1 MERLKRRSRDNARR
15 DPGALLPW
23 YLNDTLSPAERRVV
37 ESWLEQGTGAEAGLA
52 AWQQVQQAVA
62 GQPEQ
67 VPSPAV
73 WQRVSARVDA
83 RSAPKR
89 ASMLPRLAWGV
100 AATLAVLIALWTI
113 LQPGIVL
120 AWTVEG
126 GPPTAF
132 RVYRA
137 PVGTADFGLVGEVPV
152 VPGEQ
157 QYRYVDARPWT
168 AQAYV
173 YRVEVVGAGGQP
185 VLSQAVTASAL
196 DALSGQVA
204 ILLTSFIA
212 GWVAVMLAQR
222 LRMPAVA
229 MVGCKDDGLSRQLR
243 P

>member
-1 MERLKRRSRDNARR
+1 VRR

-23 YLNDTLSPAERRVV
+23 YLNDTLSAAERRAV
-37 ESWLEQGTGAEAGLA
+37 ESWLEQGAEAEAGLA

-73 WQRVSARVDA
+73 WQRVSARVRA
-83 RSAPKR
+83 RPAPKR
-89 ASMLPRLAWGV
+89 ASVLPRLAWGV
-100 AATLAVLIALWTI
+100 AATLAVLIALWTV

-120 AWTVEG
+120 AWTVQG
-126 GPPTAF
+126 GPLTAF

-152 VPGEQ
+152 VPGVQ

-173 YRVEVVGAGGQP
+173 YRVEAIGTEGRPLTGHTT
-185 VLSQAVTASAL
+185 SASAL
-196 DALSGQVA
+196 EALPGQVA
-204 ILLTSFIA
+204 VLLASLIA
-212 GWVAVMLAQR
+212 GCVAVVLAR
-222 LRMPAVA
+222 GWWGPALA
-229 MVGCKDDGLSRQLR
+229 AGKAWI
-243 P
+243 